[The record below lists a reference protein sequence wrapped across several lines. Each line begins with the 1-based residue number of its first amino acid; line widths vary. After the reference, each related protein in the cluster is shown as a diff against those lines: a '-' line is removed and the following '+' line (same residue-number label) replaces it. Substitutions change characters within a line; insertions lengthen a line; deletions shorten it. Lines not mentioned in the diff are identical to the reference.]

1 MLVVDL
7 HCDQGHAFEGWF
19 ASGDELLRQQQAGL
33 VGCPVCGSH
42 AVLRRPSA
50 TRLNVSGLKGPVG
63 STAPEAP
70 QRHQRPQRHP
80 SQADQARQ
88 GVDRP
93 TPSAGSD
100 MSADATG
107 PLAEA
112 AQALQAAYLQVVRQ
126 VIQQTENVGEHFADE
141 ARRIHH
147 GDAPERAIRGQA
159 TAEERAEL
167 REEGIDTL
175 ALPVPKGLDGPL
187 Q

>member
-19 ASGDELLRQQQAGL
+19 TSGDELSRQQQAGL
-33 VGCPVCGSH
+33 LGCPVCGSH
-42 AVLRRPSA
+42 AVQRRPSA
-50 TRLNVSGLKGPVG
+50 PRLNVSGLKEGA
-63 STAPEAP
+63 STAASSRHATPVDVTAP
-70 QRHQRPQRHP
+70 
-80 SQADQARQ
+80 A
-88 GVDRP
+88 
-93 TPSAGSD
+93 
-100 MSADATG
+100 
-107 PLAEA
+107 AEA

-159 TAEERAEL
+159 TAEQRAEL

>member
-19 ASGDELLRQQQAGL
+19 ASGDELSRQQQAGL
-33 VGCPVCGSH
+33 LGCPVCGSH
-42 AVLRRPSA
+42 AVQRRPSA
-50 TRLNVSGLKGPVG
+50 TRLNVSG
-63 STAPEAP
+63 
-70 QRHQRPQRHP
+70 
-80 SQADQARQ
+80 
-88 GVDRP
+88 
-93 TPSAGSD
+93 
-100 MSADATG
+100 ATG
-107 PLAEA
+107 AVEPVTEPSTQQAVGG
-112 AQALQAAYLQVVRQ
+112 QALQAAYLQVVRQ
-126 VIQQTENVGEHFADE
+126 VIAQTENVGERFADE

-167 REEGIDTL
+167 REEGIETL